1 MAIFSESEALQQP
14 DPAFS
19 GGSLSN
25 PEYVEASFLNLR
37 QNKQMNINASLLTSL
52 HICLSH
58 MKGPESIQ
66 CTADSI
72 LSNPYAGIQFAFD
85 KRRRN
90 LEKRKSRLLQ
100 YEADLKDGKKLSEQ
114 QIEARYCIGEVE
126 TQLEFLKDISRI
138 LQSLQ
143 KEYLRGVKQRDDG
156 MKKDLAEHERKRLED
171 FIYFQNVIERFGEV
185 EDKNV
190 LLNGTDNEAKITEEE
205 CKVIENLSEPFGL
218 KCGEMDILTDFKKKC
233 TDGSKLAHK
242 ILVGSKEKVVNDFS
256 GIQIRELLEKIANSG
271 HMRHSAKEKDQHVKS
286 DEPTLESEV
295 EQSKKDPKV
304 VFVHVANGSMENYA
318 EGDMNQ
324 AGDTEFGFEGGI
336 DPKALVRDPP
346 PPIPFPI
353 TVVPEDPT
361 NTVNG
366 PNHND
371 VWRAEAKPEVS
382 SKRRS
387 DGTQDNFMNG
397 VEQVNGFA
405 TRGDERRQMRGT
417 KGNGT
422 QRNDFGHGGIK
433 GGSDTERRIGGN
445 IRRQERD
452 GLDDSRNPRGA
463 PRNSGRFGNSGG
475 RGSTS
480 NATPRGSGFR
490 NTGNGNNSQIAGGF
504 KGNGN
509 GGGGLSGYGYNGPPQ
524 PPRRQLGFNFASDTF

>member
-1 MAIFSESEALQQP
+1 
-14 DPAFS
+14 
-19 GGSLSN
+19 
-25 PEYVEASFLNLR
+25 
-37 QNKQMNINASLLTSL
+37 
-52 HICLSH
+52 

-100 YEADLKDGKKLSEQ
+100 YEADLKEGKKLSEQ
-114 QIEARYCIGEVE
+114 QIEARFCIGEVE

-143 KEYLRGVKQRDDG
+143 KEYLRGIKQRDDG

-171 FIYFQNVIERFGEV
+171 FIYFQNVIERFGKVEV
-185 EDKNV
+185 KDV
-190 LLNGTDNEAKITEEE
+190 FLNGTDNETKITEEE
-205 CKVIENLSEPFGL
+205 CKVIEDLSEPFGL
-218 KCGEMDILTDFKKKC
+218 KCGEVDILMDFKKKC

-242 ILVGSKEKVVNDFS
+242 ILVGSKEKVMNDFS
-256 GIQIRELLEKIANSG
+256 GFQIRELLEKIANSG
-271 HMRHSAKEKDQHVKS
+271 HMRHSAKEKDQFVKS
-286 DEPTLESEV
+286 DEPALESVV
-295 EQSKKDPKV
+295 EQPKKDPKV

-318 EGDMNQ
+318 KGDMNQ

-346 PPIPFPI
+346 PPIPFPAMA
-353 TVVPEDPT
+353 VPEDPT
-361 NTVNG
+361 NTVSG
-366 PNHND
+366 PNHNG

-387 DGTQDNFMNG
+387 DEAQDSFING
-397 VEQVNGFA
+397 VEQVNGFG
-405 TRGDERRQMRGT
+405 TRGDERRQVRGA
-417 KGNGT
+417 KGSVT
-422 QRNDFGHGGIK
+422 QRNDFGNGGIK
-433 GGSDTERRIGGN
+433 GGSDGERGRTGGS

-452 GLDDSRNPRGA
+452 SFHDSRNSRGA
-463 PRNSGRFGNSGG
+463 PRNSGRGSGNSGG
-475 RGSTS
+475 RGSASNVTS
-480 NATPRGSGFR
+480 RGSGFR
-490 NTGNGNNSQIAGGF
+490 NAGNGNNSQINGGF

-524 PPRRQLGFNFASDTF
+524 PPRRQLGFNFASDF